1 MIIHNLPP
9 EIKDKIPIDY
19 DGDRTVEDII
29 KFIKKNA
36 ANPIVYDEDKTE
48 TKDEKPK
55 QDKTEEL

>member
-1 MIIHNLPP
+1 M
-9 EIKDKIPIDY
+9 PIDY

-36 ANPIVYDEDKTE
+36 ANPIVYDEDKAE